1 MTVHT
6 PIEKLDPADAKV
18 RRELKTLL
26 HPARGRRAA
35 WIGACLILIVGA
47 RWLLRDGRRT
57 LWVGVGSGN
66 AGAQRFYARHG
77 FEHVGDYIF
86 PVGRVRDHEFILRR
100 PADVP
105 A

>member
-35 WIGACLILIVGA
+35 WIGAFLILIVGA
-47 RWLLRDGRRT
+47 WCGRYCEREGTTT
-57 LWVGVGSGN
+57 LAAPHVLYDAPALVVQFGVG
-66 AGAQRFYARHG
+66 
-77 FEHVGDYIF
+77 D
-86 PVGRVRDHEFILRR
+86 
-100 PADVP
+100 
-105 A
+105 